1 MERPMQYAYEVFRKG
16 SISKAAESLYISQP
30 ALSAIIKKLEDS
42 LGTQLFDRSTKPL
55 RLTQE
60 GEYYMHCAEQ
70 IRSIET
76 DMKQYF
82 DDIEALKKGS
92 LRIGASTYFCSNILP
107 GLLHSFRQDYPY
119 IMVSLEENNS
129 TPQLKEHLLAKEID
143 FALTSNTYPA
153 EDFEEMA
160 LFHESIILAVP
171 AGREVNRYLAD
182 AAYSFDEM
190 SALANPSSDLSNVRR
205 ISLKMLAQEEFIT
218 IDRISDLYPRIQ
230 GMFKE
235 YDISPRITMHL
246 QQMSSCY
253 YMAANGFGCAFLRSA
268 TLQTVKKSD
277 QLLFYFIDSPR
288 SIRSTRL
295 YYKKGGYM
303 TKAMQAFL
311 SWIPSHLLIRPLIH

>member
-30 ALSAIIKKLEDS
+30 ALSAIIRKLEES
-42 LGTQLFDRSTKPL
+42 IGTQIFDRSTKPL
-55 RLTQE
+55 RLTPE
-60 GEYYMHCAEQ
+60 GEYYIHCVEQ

-82 DDIEALKKGS
+82 EDIEELKKGS

-107 GLLHSFRQDYPY
+107 GLMRKFHRDYPY
-119 IMVSLEENNS
+119 IQVILEENNS
-129 TPQLKEHLLAKEID
+129 TPQLKEILLAKEID
-143 FALTSNTYPA
+143 FALTSNTYPTD
-153 EDFEEMA
+153 DFEEVR
-160 LFHESIILAVP
+160 LFNEVIVLAVP
-171 AGREVNRYLAD
+171 AGREVNRFLLD
-182 AAYSFDEM
+182 KAYTFDEM
-190 SALANPSSDLSNVRR
+190 SALSSLSSDLSEVKR

-235 YDISPRITMHL
+235 YEISPRISMHL

-253 YMAANGFGCAFLRSA
+253 YMAANGFGCAFLRLA

-288 SIRSTRL
+288 SIRSTQL
-295 YYKKGGYM
+295 YYKKGGYI
-303 TKAMQAFL
+303 TRAMQAFL
-311 SWIPSHLLIRPLIH
+311 SWVPSHL